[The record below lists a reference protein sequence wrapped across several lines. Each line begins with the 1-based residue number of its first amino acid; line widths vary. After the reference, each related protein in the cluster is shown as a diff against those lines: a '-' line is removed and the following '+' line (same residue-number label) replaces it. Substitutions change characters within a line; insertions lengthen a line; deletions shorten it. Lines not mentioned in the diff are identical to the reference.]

1 MVRQHLTKVLFT
13 IAILLL
19 LLNLF
24 STIVSQSQVKT
35 SDYSR
40 YQFSGSMGGFWLFD
54 SENGEIWV
62 YESGSKDWKYL
73 GKLAKPGEP
82 LDRSRK

>member
-1 MVRQHLTKVLFT
+1 MVRQHLSKVLLT

-24 STIVSQSQVKT
+24 STIVSQSQEKT

-54 SENGEIWV
+54 SKSGEIWA
-62 YESGSKDWKYL
+62 YDSGGKDWKYL
-73 GKLAKPGEP
+73 GKLVEPGEP